1 MIRRRSEGETVTS
14 GILDPGVVV
23 GAFDAGVQS
32 EGLPGQLASGEGAG
46 VGKAAERLAL
56 DCATALPLLEI
67 PQRHCACWVLH
78 PLNDLELSD
87 KVDIVV
93 GGGNVGHPL
102 VEDLGES
109 LVGDQPGGVEGERE
123 GSAVGAVVA
132 LKVVVQQLPAK
143 HIFLC

>member
-1 MIRRRSEGETVTS
+1 M
-14 GILDPGVVV
+14 
-23 GAFDAGVQS
+23 QS

-46 VGKAAERLAL
+46 VGKTAEGLPL
-56 DCATALPLLEI
+56 HCATALPLLEI
-67 PQRHCACWVLH
+67 PQRHCACRVLH

-123 GSAVGAVVA
+123 GGTVGAVVT
-132 LKVVVQQLPAK
+132 LKVLVQQLPAK
-143 HIFLC
+143 HIFL